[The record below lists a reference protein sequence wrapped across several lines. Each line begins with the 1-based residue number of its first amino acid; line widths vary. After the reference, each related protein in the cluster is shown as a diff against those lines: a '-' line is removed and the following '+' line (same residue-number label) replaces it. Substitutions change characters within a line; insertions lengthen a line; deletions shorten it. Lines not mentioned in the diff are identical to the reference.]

1 MIIRFTVAAILN
13 VMIMVLIG
21 CSDDPSSIG
30 TDLLKDDRLN
40 ILEKDSFTDTLRQ
53 SSSYLKRV
61 SPLGASDRILLGRN
75 ANVESSVLLKFLL
88 GLHDSIEADLLEDSI
103 NVLSAKVILTQT
115 YFFGDSAAPFD
126 FSAYSITSGWT
137 AVTFTSDSLGLLIY
151 DPQDVSFNRNFVN
164 NDSLEFNIDN
174 QLVLNWL
181 KAKADTNTADDMGIY
196 IKSSDNTQKVLGF
209 YSYNTSGNPFPVLE
223 VIIEK
228 SGTYQDTLS
237 FIPYGAVSAVVGSF
251 PAISSENILV
261 QNSLEIQSKLWFD
274 VSSIPSTAKINYAEL
289 TLTLDTLETIRGSAY
304 TKSVMAFFLI
314 DSLNNSL
321 DSMRLATLSVS
332 GQQYKGDITYYIQS
346 WVNGTNNQGLLIA
359 STIFGE
365 GVELLAFKGN
375 GSADASIR
383 PRLKIVYTIK

>member
-1 MIIRFTVAAILN
+1 
-13 VMIMVLIG
+13 MIMVLIG

-61 SPLGASDRILLGRN
+61 SPLGASNRILLGRN

-151 DPQDVSFNRNFVN
+151 DPQDVSSNRNFVN

-209 YSYNTSGNPFPVLE
+209 YSYNTSDNPFPVLE

-228 SGTYQDTLS
+228 RGTYQDTLS
-237 FIPYGAVSAVVGSF
+237 FIPYGAVSAVVSSF

-261 QNSLEIQSKLWFD
+261 QNSLEIQSKLRFD

-304 TKSVMAFFLI
+304 TKSVIAFFLI

-332 GQQYKGDITYYIQS
+332 GQQYKGDITYYVQS

-359 STIFGE
+359 STILGE